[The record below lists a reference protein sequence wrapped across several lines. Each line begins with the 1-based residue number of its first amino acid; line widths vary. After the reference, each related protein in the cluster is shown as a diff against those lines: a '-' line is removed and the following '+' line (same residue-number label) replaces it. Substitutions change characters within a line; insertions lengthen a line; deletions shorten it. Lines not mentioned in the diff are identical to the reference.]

1 MGGNYEQP
9 SDRNGTGAITD
20 DGGKTWQPLTADSS
34 FGYVSCVKYVPNSK
48 GYALVA
54 CSPNGLYYS
63 TDQGYHWQRLS
74 AEVYHALLFIDEQTL
89 IASGDE
95 KISIFRVVS
104 R

>member
-20 DGGKTWQPLTADSS
+20 DGGKMWQPLTADNS

-48 GYALVA
+48 GYALIA

-63 TDQGYHWQRLS
+63 TDRGYHWQRLS
-74 AEVYHALLFIDEQTL
+74 AEVYHALLSSMSKPLSPLATK
-89 IASGDE
+89 

-104 R
+104 D